1 MSSSRIVAQPVVRRV
16 LAAVL
21 VVASVVAS
29 PSLAAPE
36 QASARATADALNVSA
51 VASATRSVL
60 CDRTTRGVIERQ
72 YFAPRCP
79 RGWRSAARGPVLCSR
94 IADAARRT
102 YPKRCPAGWNTS
114 VVDQGLQCVI
124 AQRTYTCRLTA
135 GAPAPTTTVAP
146 ATTAAPTTTT
156 LPPSASFDARGWEAE
171 ILRLTNI
178 ERQANGLG
186 TLSACPRLA
195 TAALAH
201 TNRMLEGQF
210 FAHNDPGTGTSITDR
225 IRATGYLDGAGAWR
239 VAENIAMGYES
250 AAATMTGWM
259 NSPGHRANILTP
271 ELTHLGVGVSIGL
284 WEAWRGT
291 YSNWNSATMATQNF
305 GTGGTC

>member
-1 MSSSRIVAQPVVRRV
+1 MSQVGTPSVNRGVSGSRVVAQPLVRRV

-21 VVASVVAS
+21 VVASVVAI
-29 PSLAAPE
+29 PSLAVPE
-36 QASARATADALNVSA
+36 QASAHAATDALVLAQPTSAPQQVSC
-51 VASATRSVL
+51 VRVV
-60 CDRTTRGVIERQ
+60 RGKRQ
-72 YFAPRCP
+72 VQRFARKCP
-79 RGWRSAARGPVLCSR
+79 RGWV
-94 IADAARRT
+94 RRT
-102 YPKRCPAGWNTS
+102 TSPATTTTLS
-114 VVDQGLQCVI
+114 PTTTV
-124 AQRTYTCRLTA
+124 RTPVTTA
-135 GAPAPTTTVAP
+135 APTTTTAAP
-146 ATTAAPTTTT
+146 TTTTVRTPTTTTAAPTTTT

-171 ILRLTNI
+171 ILRLTNV

-210 FAHNDPGTGTSITDR
+210 FAHNDPGTGSAVVDR

-271 ELTHLGVGVSIGL
+271 DLTHLGVGVSIGI
-284 WEAWRGT
+284 WDAWRGT
-291 YSNWNSATMATQNF
+291 YSNWKSATMATQNF
-305 GTGGTC
+305 GTGGSG